1 MAGPRRSREPK
12 HPLDCH
18 ERALRLLSVRPRSRH
33 ELQVR
38 LLRAGFPADEVE
50 EELGRLADVGL
61 IDDEAFA
68 REFAGHQLG
77 ARRAGRRAVA
87 SGLAA
92 KGIDRATIERTLAE
106 APDDDAERADDLA
119 RSRASRLR
127 ALPPQTA
134 YARLVS
140 FLVRRG
146 HDSGTAR
153 AAARRAL
160 ELDAGPTDL

>member
-18 ERALRLLSVRPRSRH
+18 ERALRLLSVRPRSRR

-38 LLRAGFPADEVE
+38 LLRAGFEAEEVSG
-50 EELGRLADVGL
+50 ELERLEAVGL
-61 IDDEAFA
+61 VDDERFA
-68 REFAGHQLG
+68 REFTEHQLG

-92 KGIDRATIERTLAE
+92 KGIDRATV
-106 APDDDAERADDLA
+106 ERALAQAPGDDGARADELA
-119 RSRASRLR
+119 RARAGRLR
-127 ALPPQTA
+127 GVPPEKA

-146 HDSGTAR
+146 HDPETARRAAR
-153 AAARRAL
+153 AAL
-160 ELDAGPTDL
+160 EVTAAED

>member
-1 MAGPRRSREPK
+1 MAGPRRSREPT

-33 ELQVR
+33 ELWLR
-38 LLRAGFPADEVE
+38 LVRAGFPAEEVE
-50 EELGRLADVGL
+50 GELRRLGDVGL
-61 IDDEAFA
+61 VDDEAFA
-68 REFAGHQLG
+68 REFAAHQLG

-92 KGIDRATIERTLAE
+92 KGIDRRTIERTLAE

-119 RSRASRLR
+119 RSRAVRLR
-127 ALPPQTA
+127 ALPPEKA
-134 YARLVS
+134 FPRLVS

-146 HDSGTAR
+146 HDPETAR

-160 ELDAGPTDL
+160 EVGGVDGGA